1 MMSGTEH
8 HAFRGVFVTGT
19 DTGVGKTVMTCALLH
34 AFAGRGRRVLGM
46 KPVAAGAMRD
56 ATGWINDDVA
66 MLRSAGNV
74 DAAAELIN
82 PFCFE
87 PAVAPHIA
95 AAQVGM
101 TIDLDT
107 IATAFEQLAA
117 LADLVMVEGVGGFC
131 VPLNQREDGADLA
144 LRLRLPVVL
153 VVGLRLGCI
162 NHAVLTAQA
171 IRTKG
176 LILAGWVA
184 NQIDPGMRE
193 IEANIAAIQLRIRAP
208 LLASIGFSRPA
219 NPRRIAVELDVTP
232 LAVRA

>member
-1 MMSGTEH
+1 MTSDT
-8 HAFRGVFVTGT
+8 ASRAPRGFFVTGT

-34 AFAGRGRRVLGM
+34 ALAGRGRRVLGM
-46 KPVAAGAMRD
+46 KPVAAGAIQN

-74 DAAAELIN
+74 HAVAELIN

-95 AAQVGM
+95 AAQAGV

-107 IATAFEQLAA
+107 IASAFEQLAA

-131 VPLNQREDGADLA
+131 VPLNECEDSADLA

-162 NHAVLTAQA
+162 NHALLTAQA
-171 IRTKG
+171 IRTRG
-176 LILAGWVA
+176 LTLAGWVA

-193 IEANIAAIQLRIRAP
+193 VEANIAAIQARIRAP
-208 LLASIGFSRPA
+208 LLAGIGFSRPA
-219 NPRRIAVELDVTP
+219 DPRRIAAELDLTP